1 MTRRRASQR
10 PTPNRG
16 SSKAGSSYVAPR
28 LSAQCEGRTSS
39 MRWLTRLRLLQFLA
53 KQLQAAAE
61 KLVRLEKVHKEK
73 QEAAQQALVEAKS
86 DRTAAEKEREEAKAK
101 IEENEKFIRAMQKKV
116 RTTTRSPHTRH
127 TTRHET
133 C

>member
-1 MTRRRASQR
+1 MRR
-10 PTPNRG
+10 
-16 SSKAGSSYVAPR
+16 
-28 LSAQCEGRTSS
+28 
-39 MRWLTRLRLLQFLA
+39 LTRLQLPQFLA

-86 DRTAAEKEREEAKAK
+86 DRTAAEKEREEAQAK

-116 RTTTRSPHTRH
+116 RTLTAH
-127 TTRHET
+127 TTHET
-133 C
+133 CR